1 MSDQPVERPRRLVT
15 TISTAVVLGLFFA
28 SLFLIFLTNR
38 FSPTVAAERPPS
50 IPASGGSIAYLGD
63 FAICYRTTGTDR
75 GNPPVILLL
84 GGAGESGIGYHDC
97 FGSLD
102 SSRQVISYDPR
113 GSGLSEVKPTLSHYT
128 VSALVAELDAV
139 REHVAKAESVIVIA
153 RGFGASVAVRYA
165 REYPGRV
172 DRLILLSPMPPDGT
186 RYDSIVDLLGETVGA
201 LTAAGI
207 PPANPVAADR
217 WQDRYSLAAEHA
229 LDANQAPAARFA
241 SPHASYGAARSLLT
255 SLASSRRWTA
265 RDVIPLPVST
275 LALLG
280 PDENL
285 PEILP
290 VLLTHMRIVRMPAI
304 PQALLLRCDPA
315 VADTVLQY
323 LTKGV

>member
-84 GGAGESGIGYHDC
+84 WGAGESGIGYHGC

-139 REHVAKAESVIVIA
+139 REHVAKADSVIVIA
-153 RGFGASVAVRYA
+153 RGFGAAVAVRYA

-229 LDANQAPAARFA
+229 LGANQAPAARSA

-265 RDVIPLPVST
+265 GDVIPLPVST

-290 VLLTHMRIVRMPAI
+290 VLLTRMHVVRMPAI

-315 VADTVLQY
+315 MADTVLHF